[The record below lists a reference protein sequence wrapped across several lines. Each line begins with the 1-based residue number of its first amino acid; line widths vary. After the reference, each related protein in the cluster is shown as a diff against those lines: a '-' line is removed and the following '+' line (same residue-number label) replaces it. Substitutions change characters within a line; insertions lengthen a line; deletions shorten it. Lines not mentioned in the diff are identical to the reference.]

1 MFRLAFYSSTP
12 MAPLGLMWS
21 IKIPKEDAKI
31 LSLWLNSTIN
41 ILQVLQDRK
50 ETRGAFMQIDEY
62 TLDEMLIINPK
73 TLTIKHKEPLL
84 QLFNKVKNQPFPSIL
99 EQLRDR
105 FPLRVEIDRAVLRVL
120 GFGVDE
126 INRILDYLYPAFANK
141 IQQLKHSCKD
151 NNIVRRLSRI
161 VLV

>member
-1 MFRLAFYSSTP
+1 LFRLAFYSSTP

-126 INRILDYLYPAFANK
+126 INRLLDYLYPALANE
-141 IQQLKHSCKD
+141 IQQHKSDHT
-151 NNIVRRLSRI
+151 RR
-161 VLV
+161 